1 MARATNGPA
10 SRARR
15 KRILLRAKGFRGFR
29 SKLFR
34 YAKDAV
40 YKAWQYEYRDRKK
53 RKGQFRRLWTAR
65 ISAAVRPLGLT
76 YSRFMEG
83 LKAANVDLDRKS
95 LSELAIANPEAFKAV
110 FEQAKKAGRD
120 ITVLYDKFTREPK
133 ADDQNVKYFYE
144 GSRFYT
150 VEVNP
155 SLERGYEIGFKAGKH
170 ELFPFPFEVASKNA
184 NLVQNPGW

>member
-40 YKAWQYEYRDRKK
+40 YKAWQYEYRDRKR

-83 LKAANVDLDRKS
+83 LKAANIELDRKA
-95 LSELAIANPEAFKAV
+95 LAELAVSNPEAFKAV
-110 FEQAKKAGRD
+110 LEAAKKAIEAKEGA
-120 ITVLYDKFTREPK
+120 TLK
-133 ADDQNVKYFYE
+133 A
-144 GSRFYT
+144 
-150 VEVNP
+150 
-155 SLERGYEIGFKAGKH
+155 
-170 ELFPFPFEVASKNA
+170 
-184 NLVQNPGW
+184 